1 MLALPHIPAAGAGR
15 PLLVGLSGG
24 LDSTVLLQL
33 LAASSDARAR
43 GLRAL
48 HVHHGLH
55 PGADTWAALCQQLC
69 DDLGIELTII
79 RAQVRR
85 DGGEGLE
92 AAARHARYAAF
103 DAAMRDDDVLVLAHH
118 RDDQAETFLLRALR
132 ASGPDGLAAMRAWR
146 TFGRGWLWRPLLEVP
161 RPELLRHAQQHGLQW
176 IDDASNADTAFD
188 RNFLRHRV
196 LPLLR
201 ERWASADAALARSA
215 ELCAQAAD
223 LLDEED
229 VAALAGV
236 RDGDGHRLDVPRLL
250 LLGKA
255 RRARV
260 LRRWI
265 AGLALAPLPAQAIA
279 RIESELLRAAP
290 DAQPQVEWSGAWIRR
305 WRSALHAGR
314 RQVPWPDAWMVE
326 WDGSQPL
333 RLPDDGSLHLD
344 GAPAFDA
351 PMRVRA
357 RQGGERIT
365 LPGRAHSH
373 SLKHVLQACDVPP
386 WQRAQLPLLFA
397 ADGGLLAA
405 GDSIMSA
412 AMAAWL
418 HERGAHLRHVA
429 GND

>member
-24 LDSTVLLQL
+24 LDSTVLLHL
-33 LAASSDARAR
+33 LAVSADARAN

-55 PGADTWAALCQQLC
+55 ADADTWAGQCQQLC
-69 DDLGIELTII
+69 DRLGIALTIV
-79 RAQVRR
+79 RVHVRR

-92 AAARHARYAAF
+92 SAARHARYAAF
-103 DAAMRDDDVLVLAHH
+103 DNALHGHDVLVLAHH

-146 TFGRGWLWRPLLEVP
+146 AFGHGWLWRPLLALP
-161 RPELLRHAQQHGLQW
+161 RSELLLHAQDHALQW

-201 ERWASADAALARSA
+201 ERWPGADAALARSA
-215 ELCAQAAD
+215 ELSAQAVG
-223 LLDEED
+223 LLEAED
-229 VAALAGV
+229 VAALADV
-236 RDGDGHRLDVPRLL
+236 QDGDSHRLDVSRLL
-250 LLGKA
+250 LLDKP

-265 AGLALAPLPAQAIA
+265 SALGLAPLPAQAIA
-279 RIESELLRAAP
+279 RVDLELLRADP
-290 DAQPQVEWSGAWIRR
+290 DAQPQVEWSGAVIRR
-305 WRSALHAGR
+305 WRSNLHAGR
-314 RQVPWPDAWMVE
+314 RQLAWPSAWTVE
-326 WDGSQPL
+326 WDGRQPL
-333 RLPDDGSLHLD
+333 QLPDGGSLYLH

-351 PMRVRA
+351 PVRVRA
-357 RQGGERIT
+357 RQGGERII
-365 LPGRAHSH
+365 LPGRTHSH
-373 SLKHVLQACDVPP
+373 SLKHVLQDCGVPP

-397 ADGGLLAA
+397 AVGGLLAA
-405 GDSIMSA
+405 GDSIISA
-412 AMAAWL
+412 AMATWL
-418 HERGAHLRHVA
+418 HERAARLQHVA
-429 GND
+429 VDD